1 MRGYFL
7 LFCAAVG
14 LSGAFAAQSRLDAS
28 GAQVKPAEH
37 VDADARR
44 VLDTYCVRC
53 HNQRLKT
60 AGLMLDKVDAGTPSA
75 EPEIWEKVIRK
86 LRTGAMPP
94 AGSPRPDQ
102 ATYEVLASSL
112 ENDIDRAWTAKPNP
126 GRTEIFHRLN
136 RAEYQNVIRDVLAV
150 DIDVSAL
157 LPRDDISYGFDNIA
171 GILKV
176 SPTLMDRYMAVARQI
191 SRVAV
196 GDRALPPTAVTFRLR
211 SDLSQ
216 NDETADLPL
225 GTRGGTAIRYQF
237 PLDGQY
243 EVKIEVIGR
252 AVDQHQ
258 LEVSLDGA
266 PVKVFPIGG
275 ARRPPANVAGDVGPP
290 EPDRL
295 AVRFPVKAGP
305 RQVAVTF
312 IKKTSALEE
321 TVREPFWRPHS
332 EGGGAPVPYV
342 ASVTITGPFEA
353 TGASGTPSRAR
364 IFVCE
369 PTGPAD
375 EPACA
380 RKIIA
385 ALARRGY
392 RRPVTDT
399 DLQGPLTFYAE
410 GRKKGTF
417 DSGIEMALRAILVS
431 PEFLFRIEP
440 DPTSGPDV
448 YRLNDLQLASRLSFF
463 LWSSI
468 PDDDLLNVASHGTLH
483 QPAVLDQ
490 QVRRMLADP
499 RTRALAAN
507 FTGQWLQLR
516 NLEAASPDEYLFPN
530 FGENLR
536 QDFRTETELFFESL
550 LRENRSV
557 LDLLTADYTFLDERL
572 AKHYGI
578 PNVYGPQFRRVTI
591 PDENRR
597 GLLGQ
602 GSFLTVTSLADRTNV
617 VSRGK
622 WILDNILGAPP
633 PPPPPNVPPLK
644 EQPAAGRVL
653 SLRERMAQHRAN
665 PVCASCHAQMDPLG
679 FALENFDATG
689 QWRSTEGF
697 QPIDTSATLPGG
709 AAFDGPVGLRGYLLS
724 RPNQIVTGVAE
735 KLLIYAL
742 GRGVEYY
749 DAPAIRKITRDAAA
763 DHYSFASLIS
773 GIIKSAP
780 FEMRARVS
788 PSSPAST
795 TAGQ

>member
-14 LSGAFAAQSRLDAS
+14 LSAAFTAQSRLHAS
-28 GAQVKPAEH
+28 GAQVKPVEH

-53 HNQRLKT
+53 HNQKLKT
-60 AGLMLDKVDAGTPSA
+60 AGLMLDKVDVGNASA
-75 EPEIWEKVIRK
+75 EPQVFEKVIRK

-102 ATYEVLASSL
+102 ATYEALASSL
-112 ENDIDRAWTAKPNP
+112 ENDIDRAWAAKPNP

-136 RAEYQNVIRDVLAV
+136 RAEYQNVIRDLLAV

-196 GDRALPPTAVTFRLR
+196 GDRALPPTAETFRLR

-237 PLDGQY
+237 PLDGLY

-258 LEVSLDGA
+258 LEVSLDGV
-266 PVKVFPIGG
+266 PVKVFSIGG
-275 ARRPPANVAGDVGPP
+275 ARRPAPNVAADVGPP

-295 AVRFPVKAGP
+295 AVRVPVKAGP
-305 RQVAVTF
+305 RLVAVTF

-321 TVREPFWRPHS
+321 TVREPFSRPHS
-332 EGGGAPVPYV
+332 EGGGASVPYV

-353 TGASGTPSRAR
+353 TGSSGTPSRAR

-369 PTGPAD
+369 PTSRAD

-385 ALARRGY
+385 TLARRGY

-399 DLQGPLTFYAE
+399 DLQAPLTFYGE
-410 GRKKGTF
+410 GRKNGTF
-417 DSGIEMALRAILVS
+417 DSGIERALRAILVS

-440 DPTSGPDV
+440 DPATGPEV
-448 YRLNDLQLASRLSFF
+448 YHLNDLELASRLSFF

-468 PDDDLLNVASHGTLH
+468 PDDDLLNAASHGTLH
-483 QPAVLDQ
+483 QPVVLDQ
-490 QVRRMLADP
+490 QVRRMLTDP
-499 RTRALAAN
+499 RTKALATN
-507 FTGQWLQLR
+507 FAGQWLQLR
-516 NLEAASPDEYLFPN
+516 NLPAASPDEYLFPN

-557 LDLLTADYTFLDERL
+557 LELLTADYTFLDERL
-572 AKHYGI
+572 AKHYGV
-578 PNVYGPQFRRVTI
+578 PNVYGPQFRRVSV

-602 GSFLTVTSLADRTNV
+602 GSFLTVTSLADRTSV

-622 WILDNILGAPP
+622 WILENILGAPP

-644 EQPAAGRVL
+644 EQLAAGRVL

-689 QWRSTEGF
+689 QWRSMEGF
-697 QPIDTSATLPGG
+697 QPIDVSAALPNG
-709 AAFDGPVGLRGYLLS
+709 ATFDGPVGLRRYLLG

-749 DAPAIRKITRDAAA
+749 DAPAIRKVTRDAAA
-763 DHYSFASLIS
+763 DHYSFGSLIA
-773 GIIKSAP
+773 GIVRSAP
-780 FEMRARVS
+780 FQMRARVS
-788 PSSPAST
+788 PPSPASA